1 MKTIRIL
8 AIASMTFS
16 ACALVSLLLTQDFVV
31 ALSFIGCA
39 LVVEFA
45 AFIQNN

>member
-1 MKTIRIL
+1 MKTTRIL

-16 ACALVSLLLTQDFVV
+16 TGALVSLLITQDFVI

-39 LVVEFA
+39 LVVEFT
-45 AFIQNN
+45 AFIQSN